1 MNSQIQTNN
10 SQQTLLALTFSFII
24 AIISTLIIYFI
35 DMLYRM
41 QGIESIDLLSK
52 LRLVV
57 LFWEE
62 IEMKNQ
68 LFAPLTLYQFYAI
81 LFIVVF
87 GLVACLLLYREQ
99 KEEAVEE
106 ISEFRTKMTKK
117 KLKKAKKSKV

>member
-1 MNSQIQTNN
+1 MNSQIQNNN
-10 SQQTLLALTFSFII
+10 SQQTLLALAFSFII

-35 DMLYRM
+35 DMLCRI
-41 QGIESIDLLSK
+41 QDIELLSK
-52 LRLVV
+52 LRLIV

-68 LFAPLTLYQFYAI
+68 LFGPLTLFQFYAI

-87 GLVACLLLYREQ
+87 GLVAGLLFYREQ

-106 ISEFRTKMTKK
+106 VSEFRTTMTKK

>member
-1 MNSQIQTNN
+1 MNSRIQNNN
-10 SQQTLLALTFSFII
+10 SQQTLLALAFSFII
-24 AIISTLIIYFI
+24 AIISTLIIYLI

-68 LFAPLTLYQFYAI
+68 FFSPLTLYQFYGI

-87 GLVACLLLYREQ
+87 GLVAGLLFYREQ
-99 KEEAVEE
+99 KEEVVEE
-106 ISEFRTKMTKK
+106 VSEFRTKMTTK

>member
-1 MNSQIQTNN
+1 MNSQIQNNN
-10 SQQTLLALTFSFII
+10 SQQTLLALAFSFII

-35 DMLYRM
+35 DMLCRI
-41 QGIESIDLLSK
+41 QSIDLLSK
-52 LRLVV
+52 LRLIV

-62 IEMKNQ
+62 MEMKNQ
-68 LFAPLTLYQFYAI
+68 LFGPLTLFQFYAI

-87 GLVACLLLYREQ
+87 GLVAGLLFYREQ

-106 ISEFRTKMTKK
+106 VSEFRTKMTKK